1 MVKSFSVSD
10 STMSK
15 INELSKALQK
25 KQSEIIREAIDIYHH
40 YAKINQRLAEMES
53 QPQEVIG
60 EAVPEKDIF

>member
-10 STMSK
+10 STMGK

-25 KQSEIIREAIDIYHH
+25 KQSEIIREAIDGYHFD
-40 YAKINQRLAEMES
+40 KIGVRFLGMES

>member
-25 KQSEIIREAIDIYHH
+25 KQSEIIREAIDGYHT
-40 YAKINQRLAEMES
+40 AKIETRFEEMES
-53 QPQEVIG
+53 QPQEVVG
-60 EAVPEKDIF
+60 EAVPETNVL

>member
-25 KQSEIIREAIDIYHH
+25 KQSEIIREAIDIYH
-40 YAKINQRLAEMES
+40 YAKINQRFAEMES
-53 QPQEVIG
+53 QPQEVVG
-60 EAVPEKDIF
+60 EAVPETNVL